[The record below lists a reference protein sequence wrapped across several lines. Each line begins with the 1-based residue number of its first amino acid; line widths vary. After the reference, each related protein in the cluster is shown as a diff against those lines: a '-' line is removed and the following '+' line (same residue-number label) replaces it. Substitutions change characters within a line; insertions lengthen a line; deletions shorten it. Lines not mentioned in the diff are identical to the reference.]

1 MSDIYSL
8 LNINKGVIRDYP
20 LLANRVADHQT
31 EKVINRNVSKLK
43 EIEGRLMVDKGIEV
57 SLQSIDEVIRKVK
70 RLSSK
75 GDDSMENWSV
85 RELRIVSYYLMKL
98 RNKADDYHFALS
110 LLDKGWKNMFFNGLI
125 FYLMNSWNSIESEY
139 REATSQL
146 VIKKLHEYTDRNK
159 KYLLYRNYA
168 NLFDKNG
175 PVRMVAL
182 LSAKNIKL
190 TDAPTIIG
198 FKNSAIKQSY
208 YSDVII
214 RYVENNKIRSLD
226 KIEEILEEHNLDRTK
241 KLVFANLVEREDR
254 KGDGVKRAILCR
266 FINRLLGDV
275 TLETTWAPFAGAT
288 HEEAQKLKRA
298 MKLVYMWFAQQ
309 IIEVFFEVCVQD
321 KDRKD
326 FWLKY
331 VGNLSGFKIVGS
343 TATKRLLQNDSRVSG
358 MFLKHFI
365 ETNQYTSTT
374 SALVLFIK
382 NKMIVEFSDT
392 GALYVYNQFHEK
404 VKLITTQKK
413 FHLSSTNDLKIPSMQ
428 LLIEADYWGGY
439 DYNEEGRMTH
449 QGYWQSRLSQWM
461 DRIVLTRNN
470 NSVSF
475 FDTKDDELFKETPL
489 PQEEKIVIESPKPV
503 VESVKQQSES
513 LNFDSLVKAKQSV
526 QNDDEIIYERNV
538 TSRLS
543 SKWVYG
549 NFRVIANDWGFY
561 IHSSTSTQYAR
572 IRRFVSGEK
581 AIGAIWVKRPN
592 VEDWSEIAHFYN
604 GAEIL
609 VGYIKPLGR
618 KLLYKETLKQE
629 NVKQIMFK

>member
-1 MSDIYSL
+1 
-8 LNINKGVIRDYP
+8 
-20 LLANRVADHQT
+20 
-31 EKVINRNVSKLK
+31 
-43 EIEGRLMVDKGIEV
+43 
-57 SLQSIDEVIRKVK
+57 
-70 RLSSK
+70 
-75 GDDSMENWSV
+75 
-85 RELRIVSYYLMKL
+85 MKL
-98 RNKADDYHFALS
+98 RNKAEDYHFALS
-110 LLDKGWKNMFFNGLI
+110 LLDRGWKNMFFNGLV

-146 VIKKLHEYTDRNK
+146 VIKKLHAYNDRNK
-159 KYLLYRNYA
+159 RYLLYRNHA

-182 LSAKNIKL
+182 LAAKNIPL
-190 TDAPTIIG
+190 IEAPTIIG
-198 FKNSAIKQSY
+198 FKNSAFKQSY

-214 RYVENNKIRSLD
+214 KYVENNKVRSWD

-275 TLETTWAPFAGAT
+275 TLESTWAPFAGAT
-288 HEEAQKLKRA
+288 NDEAQKLKRA
-298 MKLVYMWFAQQ
+298 KKLVYMWFAQQ
-309 IIEVFFEVCVQD
+309 IIEVFFDVCVQD
-321 KDRKD
+321 KDRKE
-326 FWLKY
+326 FWLRY
-331 VGNLSGFKIVGS
+331 VGNLSGFKIIGS
-343 TATKRLLQNDSRVSG
+343 TATKRVLQNDSRVSG

-365 ETNQYTSTT
+365 ETNQYSSMT

-392 GALYVYNQFHEK
+392 GALYVYNQHHEK

-413 FHLSSTNDLKIPSMQ
+413 FHLNSTNDLKIPSMQ

-449 QGYWQSRLSQWM
+449 QGYWQSRLTQWM
-461 DRIVLTRNN
+461 ERIVLNRNN

-489 PQEEKIVIESPKPV
+489 PEEEKIIIESPKPV
-503 VESVKQQSES
+503 AGKTEQSES
-513 LNFDSLVKAKQSV
+513 SGLDSLVKVNQPVQSD
-526 QNDDEIIYERNV
+526 NDIIYERTV
-538 TSRLS
+538 ISRLA
-543 SKWVYG
+543 SKWLNGSV
-549 NFRVIANDWGFY
+549 RIIANDWGFY
-561 IHSSTSTQYAR
+561 IHSAASTQYAR
-572 IRRFVSGEK
+572 IRRFIPGEK

-592 VEDWSEIAHFYN
+592 EADWSEAVHFYN
-604 GAEIL
+604 GAEISI
-609 VGYIKPLGR
+609 GYIKQAGR
-618 KLLYKETLKQE
+618 TFLYKEKLGQE